1 MFPSVFQEGSEL
13 YIKMGTLHGY
23 QVSSASGYDTRKCR
37 RRDKILCK
45 TPSQVMDPYD
55 NIGNILIINN
65 AFIANILVLNNEDLF
80 FAIF

>member
-1 MFPSVFQEGSEL
+1 MYNDHVS
-13 YIKMGTLHGY
+13 GTSWYVTG
-23 QVSSASGYDTRKCR
+23 KCR